1 MFRWAAAQPLPPRL
15 RELLDRADA
24 ASCPW
29 DERTAD
35 VVIVFMPPHLLV
47 EAGWL
52 PHTALLASYT
62 LTRGSYSETTTPATL
77 INGERLLAYSAEE
90 LRDWSSDQPLPRAGD
105 LQPVSVLHGAFTRA
119 LLDAD
124 PSLQEQYQWLDGH
137 SLRGGAEPDLEYRAR
152 LACSDPESLV
162 EAWHQIHGQRSADM
176 HLEAARQQLISLEDE
191 FEQYVL
197 ASRETA
203 NKLSWNREGRAQAL
217 QLLQQQSSLLQRLL
231 TLQARMAS
239 CGSL

>member
-1 MFRWAAAQPLPPRL
+1 MFRWAAAQPLPTRL
-15 RELLDRADA
+15 RELLERADA

-35 VVIVFMPPHLLV
+35 VVVLFVPPHLLV

-52 PHTALLASYT
+52 PHAALQASYT
-62 LTRGSYSETTTPATL
+62 LTRRSFGETPPPPSL
-77 INGERLLAYSAEE
+77 INGERLLTYSAEE
-90 LRDWSSDQPLPRAGD
+90 LREWQTDQPLPRPGE
-105 LQPVSVLHGAFTRA
+105 LQPVPPLQGVFARA

-124 PSLQEQYQWLDGH
+124 PSLAKEYQWLDGQ
-137 SLRGGAEPDLEYRAR
+137 SLRGGAEPDRAYSAR
-152 LACSDPESLV
+152 ITCSDAESLL
-162 EAWHQIHGQRSADM
+162 EAWYTFHGQRNADLR
-176 HLEAARQQLISLEDE
+176 LEASRQQLIALEDE
-191 FEQYVL
+191 FEHYVL

-217 QLLQQQSSLLQRLL
+217 QLLEKQGSLLQKLL
-231 TLQARMAS
+231 ILQARMAS